1 MYAVNVTKIIENFN
15 LEIICDC
22 AVMEKKNVDIIEVN
36 RPGLQLAGYLG
47 YFFPHRIQLLG
58 KMEISYLESLEPKDR
73 YERID
78 KWIDEKMPCIII
90 SRNQPVNTELI
101 ELSNVYRVPLL
112 RTNEMTSKFLAA
124 LISYLNVEIAERISL
139 HGEFLEVHGE
149 GVLITGKS
157 GVGKSETALEL
168 VKRGHRL
175 IADDVVEI
183 RKVSEN
189 TLLGTSPEIIRH
201 FIELRGIGIIDVKS
215 MYGVGSVKKIDSI
228 DMVVNLE
235 FWDENKKY
243 DRMGVVQQFKE
254 ILDIKIPYYEIP
266 VRPGRNLAII
276 LEVAAMR
283 ARQINMGYNAAKVL
297 NDRIEKK
304 FSDRKKKSE

>member
-1 MYAVNVTKIIENFN
+1 MYSVNVTKIIENFK
-15 LEIICDC
+15 LEVICDC
-22 AVMEKKNVDIIEVN
+22 TIMESKNVDIIEVN

-58 KMEISYLESLEPKDR
+58 KMEMSYLGSLSSKER

-78 KWIDEKMPCIII
+78 KWIDKNMPCIVV
-90 SRNQPVNTELI
+90 SRNLDVYDELMDLAKI
-101 ELSNVYRVPLL
+101 YQVPLL
-112 RTNEMTSKFLAA
+112 RTNEMTSRFLAA
-124 LISYLNVEIAERISL
+124 LISYLSVEIAERISI

-149 GVLITGKS
+149 GILITGES

-183 RKVSEN
+183 RKVSES

-201 FIELRGIGIIDVKS
+201 FIELRGIGIVDVKS
-215 MYGVGSVKKIDSI
+215 LYGVGSVKKIDSI
-228 DMVVNLE
+228 NMVVNLE
-235 FWDENKKY
+235 FWNENKKY
-243 DRMGVVQQFKE
+243 DRMGVEQNFKD
-254 ILDIKIPYYEIP
+254 ILGIKVPYYVIP

-276 LEVAAMR
+276 LEVAAMK
-283 ARQINMGYNAAKVL
+283 ARQISMGYNAAKVL
-297 NDRIEKK
+297 NDRIEQK
-304 FSDRKKKSE
+304 FKGGS

>member
-1 MYAVNVTKIIENFN
+1 MYSVNVTKIIEKFQ

-22 AVMEKKNVDIIEVN
+22 PTMEEKKVDIIEVN

-47 YFFPHRIQLLG
+47 YFFPQRIQLLG
-58 KMEISYLESLEPKDR
+58 KMEMSYLCSLDSKER

-78 KWIDEKMPCIII
+78 KWIDSQMPCIVI
-90 SRNQPVNTELI
+90 SRELEVSNELI
-101 ELSNVYRVPLL
+101 ELTKIYKVPLL
-112 RTNEMTSKFLAA
+112 RTAEMTSRFLAA
-124 LISYLNVEIAERISL
+124 LISYLNVELAERISI

-149 GVLITGKS
+149 GVLITGES

-183 RKVSEN
+183 RKVSED

-201 FIELRGIGIIDVKS
+201 FIELRGIGIVDVKS
-215 MYGVGSVKKIDSI
+215 MYGVGAIKKIDSI
-228 DMVVNLE
+228 GMVVNLE

-243 DRMGVVQQFKE
+243 DRMGVEQNYKN
-254 ILDIKIPYYEIP
+254 ILGIDIPYYIIP

-276 LEVAAMR
+276 LEVAAMEL
-283 ARQINMGYNAAKVL
+283 RQMRMGYNAAKVL
-297 NDRIEKK
+297 HDRIEEKFKGSKK
-304 FSDRKKKSE
+304 

>member
-1 MYAVNVTKIIENFN
+1 MYSVSVTKIIEKFQ

-22 AVMEKKNVDIIEVN
+22 PTMDEKRIDIIEVN

-47 YFFPHRIQLLG
+47 YFFPQRIQLLG
-58 KMEISYLESLEPKDR
+58 KMEMSYLCSLGSKER

-78 KWIDEKMPCIII
+78 KWIDSQMPCIVI
-90 SRNQPVNTELI
+90 SRELDVSNELI
-101 ELSNVYRVPLL
+101 ELTKIYKVPLL
-112 RTNEMTSKFLAA
+112 RTAEMTSRFLAA
-124 LISYLNVEIAERISL
+124 LISYLNVELAERISL

-149 GVLITGKS
+149 GVLITGES

-183 RKVSEN
+183 RKVSED

-201 FIELRGIGIIDVKS
+201 FIELRGIGIVDVKS
-215 MYGVGSVKKIDSI
+215 MYGVGAVKKIDSI
-228 DMVVNLE
+228 EMVVNLE

-243 DRMGVVQQFKE
+243 DRMGVEQNYKN
-254 ILDIKIPYYEIP
+254 ILGIDIPYYIIP

-276 LEVAAMR
+276 LEVAAMEL
-283 ARQINMGYNAAKVL
+283 RQMRMGYNAAKVL
-297 NDRIEKK
+297 HDRIEEKFKGSKK
-304 FSDRKKKSE
+304 

>member
-1 MYAVNVTKIIENFN
+1 MYSVNVTKIIEHFD
-15 LEIICDC
+15 LEIIRDC
-22 AVMEKKNVDIIEVN
+22 SIMESKNVDIIEVN

-58 KMEISYLESLEPKDR
+58 KMELSFLNSLPPKER

-78 KWIDEKMPCIII
+78 KWIDEKMPCIVV
-90 SRNQPVNTELI
+90 SRSQDVCDELI
-101 ELSNVYRVPLL
+101 ELSKVYQVPLL
-112 RTNEMTSKFLAA
+112 RTKEMTSRFLAA
-124 LISYLNVEIAERISL
+124 LINYLNVEIAERISI

-149 GVLITGKS
+149 GIMITGES

-183 RKVSEN
+183 RKVSDN

-228 DMVVNLE
+228 DMIVNLE

-243 DRMGVVQQFKE
+243 DRMGVEQNYRN
-254 ILDIKIPYYEIP
+254 ILGIEVPLYTIP

-276 LEVAAMR
+276 LEVAAMKS
-283 ARQINMGYNAAKVL
+283 RQISMGYNAAKVL
-297 NDRIEKK
+297 HDRIEEK
-304 FSDRKKKSE
+304 FKGGK

>member
-1 MYAVNVTKIIENFN
+1 MYSVNVTKIIENFK
-15 LEIICDC
+15 LEVICDC
-22 AVMEKKNVDIIEVN
+22 TIMESKNVDIIEVN

-58 KMEISYLESLEPKDR
+58 KMEMSYLGSLSPKER

-78 KWIDEKMPCIII
+78 KWIDKNMPCIVI
-90 SRNQPVNTELI
+90 SRNLDVYDELMDLAKI
-101 ELSNVYRVPLL
+101 YQVPLL
-112 RTNEMTSKFLAA
+112 RTNEMTSRFLAA
-124 LISYLNVEIAERISL
+124 LISYLNVEIAERISI

-149 GVLITGKS
+149 GILITGES

-201 FIELRGIGIIDVKS
+201 FIELRGIGIVDVKS
-215 MYGVGSVKKIDSI
+215 LYGVGSVKKIDSI
-228 DMVVNLE
+228 NMVVNLE

-243 DRMGVVQQFKE
+243 DRMGVEQNFKD
-254 ILDIKIPYYEIP
+254 ILGIKIPYYVIP

-276 LEVAAMR
+276 LEVAAMKS
-283 ARQINMGYNAAKVL
+283 RQISMGYNAAKVL
-297 NDRIEKK
+297 NDRIEQK
-304 FSDRKKKSE
+304 FKGGK

>member
-1 MYAVNVTKIIENFN
+1 
-15 LEIICDC
+15 
-22 AVMEKKNVDIIEVN
+22 
-36 RPGLQLAGYLG
+36 
-47 YFFPHRIQLLG
+47 
-58 KMEISYLESLEPKDR
+58 
-73 YERID
+73 
-78 KWIDEKMPCIII
+78 MPCIIV
-90 SRNQPVNTELI
+90 SRNQVVNNELI
-101 ELSNVYRVPLL
+101 ELAKIYKVPLL

-124 LISYLNVEIAERISL
+124 LISYLNIEIAERISL

-215 MYGVGSVKKIDSI
+215 MYGVGAVKKIDSI
-228 DMVVNLE
+228 DMIVNLE

-243 DRMGVVQQFKE
+243 DRMGVEQQHKE
-254 ILDIKIPYYEIP
+254 ILDIKVPYYEIP

-283 ARQINMGYNAAKVL
+283 ARQISMGYNAAKVL
-297 NDRIEKK
+297 HDRIEEK
-304 FSDRKKKSE
+304 FNSRKKKSE